1 MRLLVVLALLTALGA
16 CDVAGERDALA
27 DSRPPPGI
35 APRFLPPD
43 GWAWGVA
50 QPDAMPQVRYGVSA
64 PPGRRAEAH
73 LVIVPS
79 AMEPAEA
86 WFETI
91 RTLNAQGFAV
101 WVVERPGFGGSGRH
115 VRPHDLAHSPS
126 VEAEALALNAVLTR
140 IVAPAAEAPL
150 VLLASADAAPAAL
163 LASRGGA
170 PVVDIIVSGRAPPP
184 PSASAPPWALRL
196 GLGRLPSADW
206 RPWTREHRPVPEGD
220 PWRTK
225 AAAAWPLANP
235 DLRIGGASI
244 ALRSRSAGTSAA
256 NLERTPLGLA
266 SDAATC
272 PSCDQLAIRG
282 AGPSPHLDPDETREA
297 WLTALTARLAKARA
311 TTPP

>member
-16 CDVAGERDALA
+16 CDVAGERAALA

-73 LVIVPS
+73 LV
-79 AMEPAEA
+79 
-86 WFETI
+86 
-91 RTLNAQGFAV
+91 
-101 WVVERPGFGGSGRH
+101 
-115 VRPHDLAHSPS
+115 PHDLAHSPS
-126 VEAEALALNAVLTR
+126 AEAEALALNAVLTR
-140 IVAPAAEAPL
+140 IVAPAAESPL

-163 LASRGGA
+163 LASRDGA
-170 PVVDIIVSGRAPPP
+170 PVADIIVSGRMPPQ

-206 RPWTREHRPVPEGD
+206 RPWTREHRPIPEGD

-235 DLRIGGASI
+235 DLRIGGRSI
-244 ALRSRSAGTSAA
+244 SVRTRAATTSAA
-256 NLERTPLGLA
+256 NLGRTPLGLA
-266 SDAATC
+266 SDNGTC
-272 PSCDQLAIRG
+272 PPCEHLTIRG
-282 AGPSPHLDPDETREA
+282 AGPSPHLDPDETRVA
-297 WLTALTARLAKARA
+297 WLTAINDRLAEVRA